1 MLLGSALAQRLLKI
15 NGPGALRDGWSRV
28 GGVCLPWIAGPLL
41 ATTLWVG
48 HIVHALML
56 LPHLWGGVLSCGLT
70 CLARAEA
77 GVLWLP
83 APDRTRPPAD
93 CGARCGKPW
102 GRGLPAPSPGL
113 PAPSPRGSRSPGKW
127 PWLCLRGAKCRPAG
141 LAVCAWAGYQPQP
154 SLTTPSLV
162 RRGGGHGKRIP

>member
-1 MLLGSALAQRLLKI
+1 MEQ
-15 NGPGALRDGWSRV
+15 
-28 GGVCLPWIAGPLL
+28 GGGCLPALDSWASAGHHSLGWAHCPCTDAA
-41 ATTLWVG
+41 ATPMG
-48 HIVHALML
+48 A
-56 LPHLWGGVLSCGLT
+56 VLSCGLT